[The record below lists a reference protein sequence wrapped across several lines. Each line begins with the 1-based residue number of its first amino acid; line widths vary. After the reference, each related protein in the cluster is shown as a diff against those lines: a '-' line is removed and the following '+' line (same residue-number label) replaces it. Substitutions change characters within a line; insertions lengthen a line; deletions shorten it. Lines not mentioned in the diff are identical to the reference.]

1 MIKKWQ
7 WRRVCYSKHYP
18 PLHSLLFTN
27 IPVRITICRTIYTP
41 IIINVTI
48 NIHIYYSQVDVHFAM
63 VCATN
68 ESWRTADLCD
78 AFVYSKGSVGMRLLS
93 GSMPAPSKMMLMGPL
108 LRSTISH
115 LWQRELQ
122 PSICAVSQLE
132 CWFHAF
138 S

>member
-1 MIKKWQ
+1 MFTLQ
-7 WRRVCYSKHYP
+7 WCV
-18 PLHSLLFTN
+18 LLMSHGALL
-27 IPVRITICRTIYTP
+27 I
-41 IIINVTI
+41 
-48 NIHIYYSQVDVHFAM
+48 
-63 VCATN
+63 
-68 ESWRTADLCD
+68 LCD

-93 GSMPAPSKMMLMGPL
+93 GSMPAPSKMVLMGPL
-108 LRSTISH
+108 LRSTVSH